1 MYTELKVMR
10 SAAGYY
16 IGRGYIENGME
27 FPGSRESG
35 YYRTE
40 EEAQKELDRM
50 SFDVRDCNE
59 NDALYRSGQ
68 VDRPITKQ

>member
-16 IGRGYIENGME
+16 IGRGYIE
-27 FPGSRESG
+27 
-35 YYRTE
+35 
-40 EEAQKELDRM
+40 KELDRM